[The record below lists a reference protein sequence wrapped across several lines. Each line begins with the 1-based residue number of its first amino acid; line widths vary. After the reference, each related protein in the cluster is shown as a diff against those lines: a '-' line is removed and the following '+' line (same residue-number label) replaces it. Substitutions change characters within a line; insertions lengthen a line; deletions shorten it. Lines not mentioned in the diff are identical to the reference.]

1 MVEKISRGGETIM
14 EFTQGQKDAVLKA
27 CNDRCFVIKELIMSE
42 TKDVNIADID
52 MARITVL
59 TVEYND
65 LQGAMTQLALNG
77 AVVQ

>member
-14 EFTQGQKDAVLKA
+14 EFTQSQKNAILKA
-27 CNDRCFVIKELIMSE
+27 CSDRCFVIKELIMSE

-59 TVEYND
+59 TVEHND
-65 LQGAMTQLALNG
+65 LQNAMTQLALNG